1 MGTGSTRV
9 KATNLLVSDQSGL
22 LGERPCH
29 SSLSP
34 VGKSPNLKDSVS
46 LHNQPQDYMINFQL
60 LINSQ
65 TAFLH
70 INHSKETVYYN
81 LNNHQCSKYLRK
93 LIMRLANL

>member
-1 MGTGSTRV
+1 MGNGSTRV

-46 LHNQPQDYMINFQL
+46 LYNQPQKNMINFQL
-60 LINSQ
+60 LTDSQ
-65 TAFLH
+65 KAFLH
-70 INHSKETVYYN
+70 INQRKETFYN
-81 LNNHQCSKYLRK
+81 LNKTSVQ
-93 LIMRLANL
+93 